1 MNSNLI
7 YLTKNI
13 IKLQNIL
20 YKQISFDLSLIID
33 TCNLYIWSKV
43 IWQQSL
49 SNRFKSVNHLYY
61 A

>member
-33 TCNLYIWSKV
+33 TCNLYI
-43 IWQQSL
+43 
-49 SNRFKSVNHLYY
+49 
-61 A
+61 